1 MRTAIAVLLALN
13 TVGVF
18 AAWQAPEAPPP
29 AGAPPAEAN
38 SPAVTGG
45 KTADVRPATGSPV
58 DPKAY
63 VIGPEDVLYVDVWR
77 EPANSGHFVVRPD
90 GKISLP
96 LIGEIQAAGLTPIQ
110 LGSSIAQGLQ
120 RILTHPEVTVGVE
133 RVNSKKYFIQ
143 GEINRPGSYPL
154 TVPTSVLEAL
164 VQAGGFR
171 EFANTKK
178 IIILRGSERL
188 KFNYHEVTKGKHME
202 QNIRIEP
209 GDQIIVQ

>member
-1 MRTAIAVLLALN
+1 MRTAIAALLALN
-13 TVGVF
+13 TLGAL

-29 AGAPPAEAN
+29 AEAGPPGAAPE
-38 SPAVTGG
+38 
-45 KTADVRPATGSPV
+45 KTANTKALATGEPV

-63 VIGPEDVLYVDVWR
+63 VIGPEDVIFVDVWR
-77 EPANSGHFVVRPD
+77 EPANSGHFTVRPD

-96 LIGEIQAAGLTPIQ
+96 LIGEVQAAGMTPIQ
-110 LGSSIAQGLQ
+110 LGSTISQSLQ
-120 RILTHPEVTVGVE
+120 RILTHPEVTVGID

-154 TVPTSVLEAL
+154 VVPTTVLEAL

-188 KFNYHEVTKGKHME
+188 KFNYHDVTKGKHMD
-202 QNIRIEP
+202 QNIRVEP
-209 GDQIIVQ
+209 GDQIIVP